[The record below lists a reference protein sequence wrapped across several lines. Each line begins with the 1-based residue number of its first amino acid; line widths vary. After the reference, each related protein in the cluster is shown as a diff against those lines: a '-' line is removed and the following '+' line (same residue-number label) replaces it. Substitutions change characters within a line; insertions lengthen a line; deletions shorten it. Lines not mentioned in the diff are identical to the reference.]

1 MKPMVKKS
9 LLVFFS
15 FLLGGII
22 FTSCGGNEVISSSED
37 IISEKE
43 SSVESVHECNYQVV
57 EKKDPNC
64 NENGHIKYECNECDN
79 SYFEEIPMKEEHSFS
94 SWVLT
99 IEPTYESEGLEERT
113 CSSCG
118 LVETKSLPMLERP
131 DIPDDPIDP
140 PSDEEHKDEHQLGY
154 EVVDGMCH
162 KVYCL
167 ECKNYEEIADHDF
180 AYAGAGIDRC
190 DLCGYEKIIEVECQH
205 DYVTQFS
212 DMEHYLQCSLCGDS
226 KDFSP
231 HQLTNS
237 PYEGEHICGQQ
248 VQIEQ
253 RCNGCEFVKYK
264 DIFLNH
270 DYSVLQPYDETFC
283 VYKCFYCSS
292 QNTSNLIPH
301 EIESSEVLYGPT
313 CFSDGLKINTC
324 KNCKGQFEEYIPISE
339 HIPNFE
345 IVQTITPTCSRV
357 GQYIY
362 QCTNDNCTNNYNEIY
377 SGTVDH
383 NLVETIE
390 REPTCALE
398 GLKIV
403 RCSYNC
409 NYYQE
414 EVIEALP
421 HNFVDN
427 ICDDCKYDERQD
439 YFVYEYR
446 GDYYIIKG
454 VKNEYFEKFVDG
466 KEEKV
471 INFVSSYKGLP
482 VYEINLF
489 CDLGDEE
496 LFTKISQCD
505 LVVPE
510 GVTSYT
516 FHTVYDTCRI
526 PLKDNKLYLPSTIT
540 NLGGEYFQGIEGNET
555 ESIIDIYFNGSI
567 TDWLKIDIYNH
578 NTLPYIKKFYTNE
591 GDNQY
596 TLLESLTIDSSIK
609 ELKSYSLKGVLSL
622 KELVIPSTVEIIN
635 YFVIDKCSSLEK
647 LTIPYIGTEATD
659 DYCEFS
665 IADKTTLTSLHT
677 LKVTGG
683 LCADIS
689 NLSAL
694 VNADLGGAT
703 GNVVAT
709 NCSKLETLVWSKD
722 VTFIGPSAFKNCLSL
737 KEIEL
742 PNGLES
748 IYDNAFEGCSSLEK
762 MIIPSSV
769 TFIGDNVLLGCINV
783 SEVALPK
790 NVNYIGETI
799 FSDCEKVTSYDAC
812 VLTNLPYYTIVD
824 LFGNVGASRLISIN
838 FEGNHIPDSYFKDC
852 TSLETINF
860 STTELS
866 VGNYAF
872 SNCSSLNNL
881 PELTIIGDLRSETFR
896 NCISL
901 ESIVLNNTLGGY
913 CVFEGCTSLINATVS
928 VLGEKMFKD
937 CSSLTDVTLS
947 AEIENIPNRCFY
959 ECSSLNNVNII
970 GDINNVEEYAF
981 YNSGELGGFDL
992 TTIKG
997 IININAFENSGLKEI
1012 SFAEGVTIYSYAFK
1026 NLDNKVT
1033 ATILN
1038 DFNPEYDSFEGTIVS
1053 KLYAKAEIEKLWAFT
1068 SVEEI
1073 ELEGSEVKAVFASNG
1088 VTKLTL
1094 KSGIT
1099 KICSDTL
1106 VNLTSLTH
1114 LELPSSVVTLEPNC
1128 LPYSLQTMILN
1139 SNLPLYQAFNYYNDS
1154 KLYRVTI
1161 VGQNEILD
1169 NQFSGLKYLHEV
1181 KYMNGTIEKIGG
1193 GAFYGCKDLAIIPSL
1208 EECTYV
1214 GNNAFEGCELI
1225 TKLEFSSDELVFEYH
1240 TLDNSYVKEIIFNV
1254 LPEGYLFKDSAS
1266 RELFE
1271 KITILGETSIPDS
1284 MFQYCSG
1291 LEVIILNEGI
1301 TSIGNGAFDGCG
1313 KLKEIN
1319 LPSSLK
1325 TIGNFAFRDCSSL
1338 FPNITFGENIESIGE
1353 YAFQG
1358 CDNLYEVRNLSS
1370 IDIKSEI
1377 NSMSPLNVVN
1387 YIEGDVVPFNTI
1399 YKEGNYYYIYNIS
1412 LANNTI
1418 IAYDGEGGE
1427 IVLPLT
1433 IDEKGYYIHSLNK
1446 LTLSN
1451 EGVFVPSLTTR
1462 DFTSIEFTSGV
1473 LGANDYISSDSIK
1486 VLKLYTIFENVDTL
1500 VGNDLRNESIERIEL
1515 LDGCSE
1521 IPDYAFENFYGVTT
1535 LFIPSSVTSIGEYY
1549 LSSGSDLLVEVVN
1562 ESECDLFYDTIVN
1575 IYSSRNDYSNHIVKD
1590 GIFTYVHSILTDK
1603 YYLYHIEND
1612 NTYELHN
1619 LVVPATYNDKEVV
1632 VHNNAFGNSDWNS
1645 VTVSEGVKTLSKY
1658 VTVHAI
1664 DYVKLPST
1672 ITSVDDL
1679 YICASN
1685 VYFSTIPNVLYNS
1698 FHISC
1703 NSKIQDLSVGVHF
1716 NGTISEWLELVE
1728 KTGNIFYHNAT
1739 LCCLDENGEEY
1750 QVTELDLTST
1760 DWTTINSEAFKN
1772 YLVSSVKLP
1781 STLLSIGIE
1790 AFSNNPNLNSV
1801 EFNGKVGSIGS
1812 YAFANCGFTTIDLS
1826 NVESIEE
1833 GAFFGNNKLTTVEL
1847 STDCKFID
1855 LDAFNSTSENV
1866 NITINYS
1873 GTQEQFDAI
1882 EKALGWNNVYNSTCS
1897 ITVVCK
1903 N

>member
-1 MKPMVKKS
+1 MKPVLKKT
-9 LLVFFS
+9 LLIFFS
-15 FLLGGII
+15 FLLGGFI
-22 FTSCGGNEVISSSED
+22 FTGCSGNNVTSSESPS
-37 IISEKE
+37 IELENSSESEQHVCKFE
-43 SSVESVHECNYQVV
+43 VV
-57 EKKDPNC
+57 EKKDPTC
-64 NENGHIKYECNECDN
+64 SLDGYIRYECPECKE
-79 SYFEEIPMKEEHSFS
+79 SYEDILLKTNVHPFS
-94 SWVLT
+94 DWVTT
-99 IEPTYESEGLEERT
+99 IEPTYESEGQKERHCLT
-113 CSSCG
+113 CD
-118 LVETKSLPMLERP
+118 LVETEALPMLDRP

-154 EVVDGMCH
+154 EIVDGMCH

-167 ECKNYEEIADHDF
+167 ECNNYQEMADHEF
-180 AYAGAGIDRC
+180 SYIGAGIEKC
-190 DLCGYEKIIEVECQH
+190 DLCGYERAVEVECQH
-205 DYVTQFS
+205 NYVTQFS
-212 DMEHYLQCSLCGDS
+212 EMEHYLQCSLCGDS
-226 KDFSP
+226 KEFTP
-231 HQLTNS
+231 HQFTDM

-253 RCNGCEFVKYK
+253 RCNGCEYVKYK
-264 DIFLNH
+264 NIFLNH
-270 DYSVLQPYDETFC
+270 DYSVLQTYDETFC
-283 VYKCFYCSS
+283 VYKCFYCSA
-292 QNTSNLIPH
+292 QNTNNLIPH
-301 EIESSEVLYGPT
+301 EIESSEILYAPT
-313 CFSDGLKINTC
+313 CFNEGLKINTC

-357 GQYIY
+357 GEYIY
-362 QCTNDNCTNNYNEIY
+362 QCTNDNCTNSYNEIY

-383 NLVETIE
+383 ALVESIE

-398 GLKIV
+398 GLKIIT
-403 RCSYNC
+403 CSYNC
-409 NYYQE
+409 SYYQE
-414 EVIEALP
+414 EVIETLP
-421 HNFVDN
+421 HNFVDH
-427 ICDDCKYDERQD
+427 ICDECKYDERQD
-439 YFVYEYR
+439 YFEYEYR

-482 VYEINLF
+482 VYEVNLF
-489 CDLGDEE
+489 CNLGDEE

-526 PLKDNKLYLPSTIT
+526 PLKDIKLYLPSTIS

-555 ESIIDIYFNGSI
+555 ESIFDIYFNGSI

-578 NTLPYIKKFYTNE
+578 NTLPFIKNFYTNE
-591 GDNQY
+591 GNDEY
-596 TLLESLTIDSSIK
+596 VLLEKLTIHSSIK
-609 ELKSYSLKGVLSL
+609 ELKSYSLKGILSL
-622 KELVIPSTVEIIN
+622 KELVIPSSVEAIN
-635 YFVIDKCSSLEK
+635 YFVIDKCESLEK
-647 LTIPYIGTEATD
+647 LTIPFIGVFSTD
-659 DYCEFS
+659 EDSGFV
-665 IADKTTLTSLHT
+665 IADKATLTSLHT

-689 NLSAL
+689 NFPSL
-694 VNADLGGAT
+694 VNADLSGAT
-703 GNVVAT
+703 GSVVAT
-709 NCSKLETLVWSKD
+709 DCSKLETLVWSKD
-722 VTFIGPSAFKNCLSL
+722 VTNIGSSAFKNCSSL

-748 IYDNAFEGCSSLEK
+748 IYDNAFEGCISLEK

-769 TFIGDNVLLGCINV
+769 TFIGDNALLGCVNV
-783 SEVALPK
+783 SEVSLPK
-790 NVNYIGETI
+790 NVNYIGEAI

-824 LFGNVGASRLISIN
+824 LFGTVGASRLISIN

-860 STTELS
+860 LTTEIS

-881 PELTIIGDLRSETFR
+881 PELTIIGDLGSATFI
-896 NCISL
+896 NCTSL
-901 ESIVLNNTLGGY
+901 ANITLNNTSGGY

-928 VLGEKMFKD
+928 VLGERMFQG
-937 CSSLTDVTLS
+937 CSSLTNVTLS
-947 AEIENIPNRCFY
+947 AEIDNIPNRCFY

-970 GDINNVEEYAF
+970 GEINNVEEYAF
-981 YNSGELGGFDL
+981 YNCGELEGFDL
-992 TTIKG
+992 TSVKG
-997 IININAFENSGLKEI
+997 IINIYAFANSGLKEI

-1053 KLYAKAEIEKLWAFT
+1053 KLYAKGEIEKLWAFT

-1073 ELEGSEVKAVFASNG
+1073 ELEGSEVKAIFTSNG
-1088 VTKLTL
+1088 ATKLTL
-1094 KSGIT
+1094 KPGIV

-1114 LELPSSVVTLEPNC
+1114 LELPSSVVTLEPHC

-1139 SNLPLYQAFNYYNDS
+1139 SNLPLYQAFDYSNDS
-1154 KLYRVTI
+1154 RLYRVTI

-1169 NQFSGLKYLHEV
+1169 HQFSGLKYLHEV
-1181 KYMNGTIEKIGG
+1181 KYMSGTIERIEG
-1193 GAFYGCKDLAIIPSL
+1193 GAFSGCKDLAIIPSL
-1208 EECTYV
+1208 KECTYV

-1225 TKLEFSSDELVFEYH
+1225 TKLEFASDELVFEYH

-1254 LPEGYLFKDSAS
+1254 LPEGYLFRDSAS
-1266 RELFE
+1266 KEQFE
-1271 KITILGETSIPDS
+1271 KIIILGETSIPDS

-1301 TSIGNGAFDGCG
+1301 TSIGNGAFDGCN
-1313 KLKEIN
+1313 KLKEIS

-1325 TIGNFAFRDCSSL
+1325 TIGNFAFRNCSSL

-1387 YIEGDVVPFNTI
+1387 YIEGNVVPFNTI
-1399 YKEGNYYYIYNIS
+1399 YKEGDYYYIYNIS
-1412 LANNTI
+1412 LSSNTI

-1427 IVLPLT
+1427 IILPLT

-1451 EGVFVPSLTTR
+1451 EGGFIPSLTTR

-1473 LGANDYISSDSIK
+1473 LGANDYIALDSIK

-1500 VGNDLRNESIERIEL
+1500 VGTDLRNESVERIEL

-1521 IPDYAFENFYGVTT
+1521 IPDYAFTNFFGVTT

-1549 LSSGSDLLVEVVN
+1549 LSSGADLLVEVVN

-1575 IYSSRNDYSNHIVKD
+1575 IYSSRNDYSSHIVKD
-1590 GIFTYVHSILTDK
+1590 GIFTYVYSILTDK

-1645 VTVSEGVKTLSKY
+1645 VTISEGVKALSKY
-1658 VTVHAI
+1658 VTILAI
-1664 DYVKLPST
+1664 DFVKLPST
-1672 ITSVDDL
+1672 ITSVDNL

-1685 VYFSTIPNVLYNS
+1685 VYFSNIPNVVHDS

-1716 NGTISEWLELVE
+1716 NGTINEWLKLVE
-1728 KTGNIFYHNAT
+1728 KNGDIFYHKAA
-1739 LCCLDENGEEY
+1739 LYCLDGNGEEY
-1750 QVTELDLTST
+1750 QITELDLTST
-1760 DWTTINSEAFKN
+1760 NWTTIDSELFKY

-1781 STLLSIGIE
+1781 STLVSIGVN

-1812 YAFANCGFTTIDLS
+1812 YAFANCGFTSIDLS
-1826 NVESIEE
+1826 NVGSIEE

-1847 STDCKFID
+1847 STDCKFIGF
-1855 LDAFNSTSENV
+1855 DAFNSTSDNV